1 MINPFLALLGISFHV
16 IVAVLRPMFSTL
28 VSGPFNGASEV
39 REIKKK
45 KITKA
50 ESHPGRSTAALE
62 LLPLFQAKPTMLG
75 LG

>member
-1 MINPFLALLGISFHV
+1 LINPFLALLGISFHV

-45 KITKA
+45 K
-50 ESHPGRSTAALE
+50 
-62 LLPLFQAKPTMLG
+62 LPRLNHIPEDQPLP
-75 LG
+75 